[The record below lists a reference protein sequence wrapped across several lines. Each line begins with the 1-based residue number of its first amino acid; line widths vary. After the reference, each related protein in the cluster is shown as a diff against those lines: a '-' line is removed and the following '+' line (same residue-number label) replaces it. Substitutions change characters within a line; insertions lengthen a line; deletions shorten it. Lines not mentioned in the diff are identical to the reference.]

1 MKMPMDSSPRL
12 KSHRA
17 FAEQATGRSIVELID
32 ADAPDGRE
40 RASGHDLNV
49 GLVLWP
55 DFPLLSLA
63 GFVDALRHAADFA
76 DNSQKLR
83 CSWTVMGP
91 RKGARVAASCG
102 VEVACDA
109 GYGDPRQ
116 FDYVGVIGG
125 LLRSMDGGPPEGL
138 AYIER
143 AAAAGVP
150 LIGICTGTFLL
161 ARQGQLDGRRTC
173 IHPYHFE
180 EFRAQFPR
188 VHAVTNLD
196 FIDDGDRLSCAGG
209 ISIISLATHLI
220 GRHCGQERATKTV
233 WQMSVPNKADAANVA
248 VSQAI
253 GYTRVADPRLR
264 RAVFLLERSL
274 LEPVTPGWL
283 AEQVGLSER
292 QLGRL
297 FDAELGRPPAAYI
310 RATRLRYARWLLQ
323 NSDETV
329 TEVALRTGFADCA
342 HFVRQYRR
350 EFGEPPGALRR
361 PRV

>member
-1 MKMPMDSSPRL
+1 
-12 KSHRA
+12 
-17 FAEQATGRSIVELID
+17 
-32 ADAPDGRE
+32 
-40 RASGHDLNV
+40 
-49 GLVLWP
+49 
-55 DFPLLSLA
+55 
-63 GFVDALRHAADFA
+63 
-76 DNSQKLR
+76 
-83 CSWTVMGP
+83 
-91 RKGARVAASCG
+91 VAASCG
-102 VEVACDA
+102 VEVTYDA
-109 GYGDPRQ
+109 AYGDPRQ
-116 FDYVGVIGG
+116 FDYIGVVGG
-125 LLRSMDGGPPEGL
+125 LLRSMDQGPPEGL
-138 AYIER
+138 AYINR
-143 AAAAGVP
+143 AAKVGVP
-150 LIGICTGTFLL
+150 LIAICTGTFLL
-161 ARQGQLDGRRTC
+161 AREGYLDGRRAC

-220 GRHCGQERATKTV
+220 GRHCGQERATKTIY
-233 WQMSVPNKADAANVA
+233 QMSVPNKADTANVA

-274 LEPVTPGWL
+274 REPISPGWL

-297 FDAELGRPPAAYI
+297 FEAEFGRPPSAYI
-310 RATRLRYARWLLQ
+310 RSTRLRYARWLLQ

-342 HFVRQYRR
+342 HFIRQFRG
-350 EFGEPPGALRR
+350 EFGDTPGALRR
-361 PRV
+361 AKASVA